1 MITGLALKTLR
12 HRRAAFAGAF
22 VALVC
27 AAALVCACLMLLETG
42 LRGGVA
48 PERYA
53 GAPLIVAGDQNVHA
67 TVTKSSGKVKTK
79 AKPLSERVWIPEA
92 TAAKLRALPGVSK
105 VLTEV
110 TFPVNG
116 HALGHGWESAGLTP
130 FTIARGRPPRADGEV
145 VVDARSGL
153 SVGAALDVRGTA
165 HRVVGVTAQALPSQD
180 TVFFSTD
187 EARRLAGRPGL
198 VTAIGVFPRTDVSPA
213 LTGRLVAYTGDE
225 RGAVEFLDAEQAR
238 VRLISLGGALG
249 GTSLL
254 VAILVVT
261 GTSALAV
268 QQRRREI
275 ALLRAV
281 AATPGQVRRLLGGEA
296 LLVGLAAGVIGSAA
310 GVGLGFWLRG
320 RFVELGAMPPN
331 LRLVVSPFPAAAALL
346 AAVAAAWAATRL
358 SVRRTARI
366 RPVEALGEAAMGGGR
381 LPLGRSIAGVLCVA
395 GGIVLTMVL
404 SGLETEA
411 ASSPVTMLT
420 ALVWTVAVTLLGPV
434 LARAATAL
442 LGIAL
447 RASHAG
453 YLAAR
458 NLRTDPG
465 RMASVMA
472 PLTLLVAMTCT
483 ILFTPT
489 TMGHASAAQ
498 VAAGTHADYVVSGAT
513 ADAVRRVPGVKAVIS
528 MVRTSVRIGLDK
540 YGAQGVDGGERPIG
554 QAVDLGVVSGSL
566 DGFGAGSAA
575 LSESAAS
582 RLGLSI
588 GDAVRLTL
596 GDGTPAE
603 LKVVAVYSRG
613 LGFGDLTLPYA
624 LVADHVDDP
633 SGTLL
638 VEAPS
643 VRRDALAAVAPVVS
657 PTEGTGTQAPNAEV
671 DYVAMGLII
680 AFSAIAVVNTLAMST
695 TDRSRELALLR
706 LVGATRRQVLRMLRL
721 ETLTALT
728 VSVLAGTGIALITLS
743 AFSRGMTGSA
753 LPYVPPAGYALVIA
767 AVAALA
773 LIATSLPARL
783 ALRARPTETI
793 GARQ

>member
-12 HRRAAFAGAF
+12 HRGAAFAGAF

-53 GAPLIVAGDQNVHA
+53 GAPLIVAGDQNVHE
-67 TVTKSSGKVKTK
+67 TVAASSGKVKTK
-79 AKPLSERVWIPEA
+79 AKPLSERVWIAEA
-92 TAAKLRALPGVSK
+92 TAARLRGLPGVSE

-130 FTIARGRPPRADGEV
+130 FTVARGRPPRENREV

-153 SVGAALDVRGTA
+153 SVGAALDVRGEA
-165 HRVVGVTAQALPSQD
+165 YRVVGVTAQALPSQD
-180 TVFFSTD
+180 TVFFSTA

-198 VTAIGVFPRTDVSPA
+198 VTAIGVFPRVDVSPV
-213 LTGRLVAYTGDE
+213 LTDRLVAYTGDG
-225 RGAVEFLDAEQAR
+225 RGTVEFLDAEQAR

-296 LLVGLAAGVIGSAA
+296 LLVGLVAGVVGSAA
-310 GVGLGFWLRG
+310 GAGLGFWLRG
-320 RFVELGAMPPN
+320 RFVELGAMPEN
-331 LRLVVSPFPAAAALL
+331 LRLVVGPFPAAAALL
-346 AAVAAAWAATRL
+346 AAVVAAWAATRL
-358 SVRRTARI
+358 SVRRIARI
-366 RPVEALGEAAMGGGR
+366 RPVEALGEAAMGGGG
-381 LPLGRSIAGVLCVA
+381 LPLGRSVAGVLCVV
-395 GGIVLTMVL
+395 GGIALTLVL

-420 ALVWTVAVTLLGPV
+420 ALVWTTAVTLLGPV
-434 LARAATAL
+434 LARAATTL
-442 LGIAL
+442 LGVAL
-447 RASHAG
+447 RASRAG
-453 YLAAR
+453 HLAAR

-472 PLTLLVAMTCT
+472 PLTLLVALTCT
-483 ILFTPT
+483 ILFTQT

-498 VAAGTHADYVVSGAT
+498 AAAGSHAHYMVSGAT
-513 ADAVRRVPGVKAVIS
+513 ADAVRRVPGVTAVTS
-528 MVRTSVRIGLDK
+528 VVRTSVRVGLDK

-566 DGFGAGSAA
+566 DGFGARSAA

-582 RLGLSI
+582 RLGLST
-588 GDAVRLTL
+588 GETVRLTL

-603 LKVVAVYSRG
+603 LKVVAIYSRG

-624 LVADHVDDP
+624 LVAGHVDDS

-643 VRRDALAAVAPVVS
+643 VRREALAAVAPVVS
-657 PTEGTGTQAPNAEV
+657 PTEGTGTRAPNAEV

-680 AFSAIAVVNTLAMST
+680 AFGAIAVVNTLAMST
-695 TDRSRELALLR
+695 MDRSRELALLR

-721 ETLTALT
+721 ETLTALV
-728 VSVLAGTGIALITLS
+728 VSVLAGTGIALVTLS
-743 AFSRGMTGSA
+743 AFGRGMTGSA
-753 LPYVPPAGYALVIA
+753 VPYVPPAGYALVIA

-773 LIATSLPARL
+773 LVATSLPARL
-783 ALRARPTETI
+783 ALRARPAETI